1 MINYPINPQR
11 AQLVSAF
18 TTAVCVSGS
27 IIACNMMRELIPNI
41 PIPTSAIALVIGIVM
56 FAVTY
61 VISQRKFAN
70 TGL

>member
-1 MINYPINPQR
+1 
-11 AQLVSAF
+11 
-18 TTAVCVSGS
+18 
-27 IIACNMMRELIPNI
+27 MMRDLIPNI

-70 TGL
+70 TDL